1 MQENKNKS
9 YKQNFI
15 LEYEVWFLLRV
26 YPVLTEYYKKLCNK
40 WYFLQP
46 WYVVLMS
53 QCLNFL
59 FYSTVMA
66 FSLAVS
72 LWMVR

>member
-26 YPVLTEYYKKLCNK
+26 YPVLTEYYKKYVTSGISCNLIVFSK
-40 WYFLQP
+40 RSRFMVIENFGRVFFL
-46 WYVVLMS
+46 V
-53 QCLNFL
+53 
-59 FYSTVMA
+59 
-66 FSLAVS
+66 FSP
-72 LWMVR
+72 

>member
-15 LEYEVWFLLRV
+15 LEYEVWFLLRA

-40 WYFLQP
+40 WYFLQSDSLLETKQIYGYREL
-46 WYVVLMS
+46 WKGFFKV
-53 QCLNFL
+53 
-59 FYSTVMA
+59 
-66 FSLAVS
+66 FSL
-72 LWMVR
+72 